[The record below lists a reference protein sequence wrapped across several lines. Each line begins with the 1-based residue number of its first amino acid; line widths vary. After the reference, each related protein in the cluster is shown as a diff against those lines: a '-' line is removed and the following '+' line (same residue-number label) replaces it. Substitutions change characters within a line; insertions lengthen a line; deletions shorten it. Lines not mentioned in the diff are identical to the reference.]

1 MQTEIDT
8 IKRISD
14 EREMELNPGKT
25 KLMIVIFTDDH
36 QFQSL
41 LTIPLA
47 PNPIKLIFQTKL
59 LGYWLMAYMKPNTH
73 C

>member
-8 IKRISD
+8 IKIISD

-41 LTIPLA
+41 LIIPWV
-47 PNPIKLIFQTKL
+47 PNPKELTF
-59 LGYWLMAYMKPNTH
+59 KPNFLDTG
-73 C
+73 